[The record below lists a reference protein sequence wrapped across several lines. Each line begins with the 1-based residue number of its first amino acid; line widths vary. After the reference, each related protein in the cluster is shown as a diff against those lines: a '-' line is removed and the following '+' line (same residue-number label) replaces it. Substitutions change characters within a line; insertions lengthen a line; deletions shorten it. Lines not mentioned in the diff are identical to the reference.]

1 MAEQGVTLAE
11 LRAQIDSIDRQ
22 ILALVSDR
30 ARCAQRV
37 AEVKQREPG
46 GEDAVVFYRP
56 EREAQVLRR
65 IMEQNPGPLKDE
77 EMARLFREIMS
88 ACLALEKPV
97 TAAFAGDEGN
107 FAHEATLKHFGRSV
121 VARAHPGV
129 EDVFRAVEAGAVHY
143 GVVPVETS
151 REGVLGPTLDVFLR
165 SRLRICGEVQVR
177 THHHL
182 LRAAEAEGEA
192 PRRLFSLPSVF
203 SSCRL
208 WLDEHLPLIE
218 RLPVTTYAEAA
229 RRARDEPGA
238 AAIAG
243 GHCAECFG
251 LRIGAHNIEDY
262 PDQTARYLVI
272 GQQRIPLSG
281 KDKTSMLVTI
291 RNEPGALY
299 KMLEPLYRHGVSL
312 SRIDSR
318 PSPLGERRCHFFID
332 VLGHEEHPGFQ
343 QAMQDI
349 ERNVLDIRLL
359 GAYPEAVL

>member
-1 MAEQGVTLAE
+1 MAEAGITLAE
-11 LRAQIDSIDRQ
+11 IREQIDAIDRQ
-22 ILALVSDR
+22 ILAMVSER
-30 ARCAQRV
+30 ARCAQKV

-46 GEDAVVFYRP
+46 GDVVFYRP

-88 ACLALEKPV
+88 ACLALEKPI
-97 TAAFAGDEGN
+97 TAAFAGAEGN

-121 VARAHPGV
+121 VASAHSGV
-129 EDVFRAVEAGAVHY
+129 EDVFREVEAGTVHY
-143 GVVPVETS
+143 GIVPVETS
-151 REGVLGPTLDVFLR
+151 REGVLGPTLDIFLR

-182 LRAAEAEGEA
+182 LRSANATQAA
-192 PRRLFSLPSVF
+192 PQKIYSLPWVF

-208 WLDEHLPLIE
+208 WLDEHLPLVE
-218 RLPVTTYAEAA
+218 KVPVTTYSEAA
-229 RRARDEPGA
+229 RLALVENNA
-238 AAIAG
+238 AAIASE
-243 GHCAECFG
+243 HCADCFA
-251 LRIGAHNIEDY
+251 LQITAHNIEDY

-272 GQQRIPLSG
+272 GQQKTPISG

-291 RNEPGALY
+291 KNEPGALY

-318 PSPLGERRCHFFID
+318 PSPLGERNCHFFID
-332 VLGHEEHPGFQ
+332 VLGHEEHSDFQ
-343 QAMQDI
+343 LAMQDI
-349 ERNVLDIRLL
+349 EKNVLDVRLL